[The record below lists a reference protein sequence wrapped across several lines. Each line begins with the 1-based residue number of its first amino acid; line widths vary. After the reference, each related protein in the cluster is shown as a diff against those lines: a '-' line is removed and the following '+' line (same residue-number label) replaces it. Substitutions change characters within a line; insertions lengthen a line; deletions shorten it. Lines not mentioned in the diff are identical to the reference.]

1 MRAAYLQHSRI
12 IDWRHEA
19 IGALSAEMR
28 SLSPDEERYA
38 ERAFLWVR
46 DQVGHS
52 WDTRQ
57 GPVTCI
63 ASDVLRFRTGFCFA
77 KSHLLAA
84 LLRAGGIPAGFC
96 YQRLRLDDGRFSLH
110 GLNAVFLQ
118 KHGWYRIDPRG
129 NNAGIHTC
137 FCPPAESLAYSPD
150 SEGERNLPEIF
161 SEPLDTV
168 IMALETFGTLEDLY
182 AHLPDLP

>member
-1 MRAAYLQHSRI
+1 MKHFLQHSRI
-12 IDWRHEA
+12 IDWRDEA
-19 IGALSAEMR
+19 IGALAAEMR
-28 SLSPDEERYA
+28 SMTPDDERYA

-52 WDTRQ
+52 WDIRR

-63 ASDVLRFRTGFCFA
+63 ASDVLRLRTGFCYA

-96 YQRLRLDDGRFSLH
+96 YQRLRLDDGRYCLH

-118 KHGWYRIDPRG
+118 GHGWYRIDPRG
-129 NNAGIHTC
+129 NKAGVNAC
-137 FCPPAESLAYSPD
+137 FCPPVEALAFCTNSA
-150 SEGERNLPEIF
+150 GERDLPDIL
-161 SEPLDTV
+161 SQPLDTV
-168 IMALETFGTLEDLY
+168 VRALEAFGTIEDLY
-182 AHLPDLP
+182 ANLPDLP

>member
-1 MRAAYLQHSRI
+1 MEAFLQHSQI
-12 IDWRHEA
+12 IDWRHKDIEA
-19 IGALSAEMR
+19 LAADLGAMR
-28 SLSPDEERYA
+28 SGEESYA

-46 DQVGHS
+46 DQIDHS
-52 WDTRQ
+52 WDVRR

-96 YQRLRLDDGRFSLH
+96 YQRLRIGEGRFSLH

-129 NNAGIHTC
+129 DKAGIHTC
-137 FCPPAESLAYSPD
+137 FCPPVESLAFRPD
-150 SEGERNLPEIF
+150 AEGERDLPDILA
-161 SEPLDTV
+161 EPLAIV
-168 IMALETFGTLEDLY
+168 VEALQGFAAIEDLD